1 MRTRVKICG
10 ITRREDAEAVVA
22 SGADAIGLV
31 FYPDSPRHI
40 ETATARS
47 IALTLAPFVT
57 VTGLF
62 VNAAPDTIRS
72 ILEQVPLGLLQF
84 HGSEPNAECAQ
95 WGKPFI
101 KSVAMRADTDLRNVM
116 DAYPDASGF
125 LLDAWQPHIH
135 GGGGETFDWRYVPA
149 ESGRPL
155 ILAGG
160 LTPGNVS
167 EAVTRIGPY
176 GVDVSSG
183 VETAPGIKSAEL
195 INEFMTGVGSG
206 ETH

>member
-10 ITRREDAEAVVA
+10 ITRREDAQAVVA

-31 FYPDSPRHI
+31 FYPDSPRYI
-40 ETATARS
+40 EPAIARS

-57 VTGLF
+57 LTGLF

-84 HGSEPNAECAQ
+84 HGSEHNADCAQ

-116 DAYPDASGF
+116 DAYPDATGF
-125 LLDAWQPHIH
+125 LLDAWQPHTH
-135 GGGGETFDWRYVPA
+135 GGGGETFDWRHVPA
-149 ESGRPL
+149 DTGRPL

-160 LTPGNVS
+160 LTPENVS
-167 EAVTRIGPY
+167 EAVIQIGPY

-183 VETAPGIKSAEL
+183 VETAPGIKSPDL
-195 INEFMTGVGSG
+195 INKFMTGVESG
-206 ETH
+206 GTH